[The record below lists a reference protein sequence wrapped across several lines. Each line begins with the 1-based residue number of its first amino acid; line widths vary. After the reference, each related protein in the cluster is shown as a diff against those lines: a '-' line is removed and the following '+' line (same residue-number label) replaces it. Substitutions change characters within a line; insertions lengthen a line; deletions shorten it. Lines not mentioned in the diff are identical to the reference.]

1 MPVLRRVRIIQHA
14 LNDYLAR
21 VAEVIGGDVQ
31 ADFAALDRLLQVGNQ
46 AAERLALLL
55 ELHSADNQHRDK
67 IHAVIKEVI
76 LAQGGV
82 SARFNRQRAGNAL
95 FVQADGL
102 VDDVAVAALVA
113 VMFAA
118 PVVDELLEA

>member
-21 VAEVIGGDVQ
+21 VAEVISGDVQ
-31 ADFAALDRLLQVGNQ
+31 ADFAALDRLFQVGNQ

-55 ELHSADNQHRDK
+55 ELHGADNQHRDE

-82 SARFNRQRAGNAL
+82 TARFNRQRAGNAL
-95 FVQADGL
+95 FVQADGF

-113 VMFAA
+113 VMLTA
-118 PVVDELLEA
+118 PVVDEFLEA